1 MDSYI
6 LSQLPDHQK
15 LIAIVTLLLAA
26 KSEDLDQLVPSIKD
40 VLIGIDL
47 SDDLGIDLR
56 LKHELEPVK
65 VARAY
70 KNFASMY
77 CKLEYLIFEAME
89 FNVVRP
95 TIMTFINIFQYVVVM
110 PGDSKLLNR
119 KNGDLRVSTNEF
131 IQQFID
137 VIIHDIDFQNIR
149 PSELAAAVIAST
161 RKLLKI
167 KDYWNDKLAKFTHY
181 EIDAIRPLILVLLE
195 KRVNFLY
202 NMSCS
207 KDFDVGMKDSGYI
220 SPTSVSETEDE
231 DVKSVVKRRRLNH
244 NVPILLYTL

>member
-6 LSQLPDHQK
+6 LSQFPDHQK

-40 VLIGIDL
+40 VLDRIDM

-56 LKHELEPVK
+56 FKHVLKPAEVTL
-65 VARAY
+65 AY
-70 KNFASMY
+70 KNFANMY

-89 FNVVRP
+89 FNLIRP
-95 TIMTFINIFQYVVVM
+95 TIITFINIFQYVVLM
-110 PGDSKLLNR
+110 PGDDKLLNR
-119 KNGDLRVSTNEF
+119 TTGDLRVTINEF
-131 IQQFID
+131 IQQFIE
-137 VIIHDIDFQNIR
+137 VIIQDIDFQNIR

-167 KDYWNDKLAKFTHY
+167 KDYWNNSLAKFTHY
-181 EIDAIRPLILVLLE
+181 EIDAIRPLILVLME
-195 KRVNFLY
+195 KRVNLLY
-202 NMSCS
+202 IESCEES
-207 KDFDVGMKDSGYI
+207 FDVGMKDSGYI

-231 DVKSVVKRRRLNH
+231 DMKPLVKRRRLNRH
-244 NVPILLYTL
+244 VPIILYTL